1 MASMKKM
8 SKQLIVLSLAL
19 SVALALPAAGA
30 FAATKSAAKTVKKPA
45 KALTVADLS
54 GRLVIEKDSFNKIWY
69 VDPASKERYYLN
81 TEADLKLVTDN
92 ALKPAAKEFR
102 DIAKTAKSKTTAAMI
117 KKYSGRFIVGPADKK
132 IYYLNPGDN
141 IAYVVTN
148 HKDFVGWTAKVIG
161 LPAAD
166 SLLRQIAMNSVQLT
180 YDPAF
185 YGTAAVKFDGTSY
198 SGGQNSD
205 VILPLASLSK
215 VMTAL
220 VFLDTKPDWNKQ
232 VQITPEEIKY
242 PCTLQACGTTSEIPL
257 KAGDY
262 LLIKDLWVAMLAASS
277 NQSAVILADN
287 SGLTRAEFVAKMNE
301 KAKALGLKKTHFEE
315 MTGLSADNI
324 STAEEFAVIARTA
337 FMNEA
342 IAEATRQTDYNFEVV
357 QTDSNAR
364 SVHVANRNTSLLA
377 MNPLASKSGYLV
389 EAQRNAAVLRDG
401 QVAVA
406 LHCYSLA
413 QRNDTIK
420 RLLDG
425 DEVSL
430 GGN

>member
-1 MASMKKM
+1 MKK
-8 SKQLIVLSLAL
+8 LIKLAVIFLFACVLII
-19 SVALALPAAGA
+19 PATGS
-30 FAATKSAAKTVKKPA
+30 FAATKKAAKT
-45 KALTVADLS
+45 LTKTDLI
-54 GRLVIEKDSFNKIWY
+54 GRLVIQKDSFNKIWY
-69 VDPASKERYYLN
+69 IDPVTKERYYLN
-81 TEADLKLVTDN
+81 TADDLKLVTDK
-92 ALKPAAKEFR
+92 ALKPTAKEYKA
-102 DIAKTAKSKTTAAMI
+102 IAKNSKTKTTAAMI
-117 KKYSGRFIVGPADKK
+117 KKFGGRFIVSPVDKS

-148 HKDFVGWTAKVIG
+148 YKDFVGWTAKVIG
-161 LPAAD
+161 LPATDA
-166 SLLRQIAMNSVQLT
+166 LMRQLAMNSVQLT

-198 SGGQNSD
+198 SSGQNSD
-205 VILPLASLSK
+205 VVLPLASLSK

-220 VFLDTKPDWNKQ
+220 VFLDTNPDWDKQ
-232 VQITPEEIKY
+232 VQITREEIAY
-242 PCTLQACGTTSEIPL
+242 PCTLQTCGTTSEIPL

-287 SGLTRAEFVAKMNE
+287 SGLTRAEFVIKMNE
-301 KAKALGLKKTHFEE
+301 KAKELGLKKTHFEE

-337 FMNEA
+337 FMNDI
-342 IAEATRQTDYNFEVV
+342 IAAATRETNYVFSVV
-357 QTDSNAR
+357 QTDGNGR
-364 SVHVANRNTSLLA
+364 DVTVANRNTSLLA

-401 QVAVA
+401 EVAVA
-406 LHCYSLA
+406 LHCYSLT

-425 DEVSL
+425 DAVSL

>member
-1 MASMKKM
+1 MQKRIKIIAICLMM
-8 SKQLIVLSLAL
+8 SYLAI
-19 SVALALPAAGA
+19 PAPGV
-30 FAATKSAAKTVKKPA
+30 FAASKTTVKKAAKTSVK
-45 KALTVADLS
+45 ADLI
-54 GRLVIEKDSFNKIWY
+54 GRLVIEKDSFNKVWY
-69 VDPASKERYYLN
+69 VEPSSKERFYLN
-81 TEADLKLVTDN
+81 TEEDLKLVEDKF
-92 ALKPAAKEFR
+92 AMKPTAKEFKL
-102 DIAKTAKSKTTAAMI
+102 IAKNSKARTAAAML
-117 KKYSGRFIVGPADKK
+117 KKYGGRFIVSPTDKS
-132 IYYLNPGDN
+132 IFYLNPADG
-141 IAYVVTN
+141 IAYVVSDY
-148 HKDFVGWTAKVIG
+148 KDFVGWTAKVIG
-161 LPAAD
+161 LPASDA
-166 SLLRQIAMNSVQLT
+166 LLRQLAMNKIQLT

-185 YGTAAVKFDGTSY
+185 YGTAAVKFDGSSY
-198 SGGQNSD
+198 FGGQNSD

-220 VFLDTKPDWNKQ
+220 VFLDTNPDWNKQ
-232 VQITPEEIKY
+232 VQITREEIAY

-262 LLIKDLWVAMLAASS
+262 LLIKDLWVGMLAASS
-277 NQSAVILADN
+277 NQSAVILVDN

-324 STAEEFAVIARTA
+324 STAEEFAVIARAA
-337 FMNEA
+337 FMNET
-342 IAEATRQTDYNFEVV
+342 IAAATRETNYVFSVV
-357 QTDSNAR
+357 QTDSNSR
-364 SVHVANRNTSLLA
+364 DVTVANRNTSLLA

-406 LHCYSLA
+406 LHCYSLT

-430 GGN
+430 AGN